1 MSKLEELRKMVHE
14 SFTENTP
21 EEIKKMALIEN
32 KINEIQKD
40 EEEMLNKQKELVKDY
55 KELLFSQ
62 GNNKKVP
69 EDNPTGVMPSFEDAL
84 NQFVENEKEKE
95 K

>member
-21 EEIKKMALIEN
+21 EEIKKMALLEN
-32 KINEIQKD
+32 KIDEIKKD
-40 EEEMLNKQKELVKDY
+40 EEEMLEKQKELVKDY

-62 GNNKKVP
+62 GNNKNVP
-69 EDNPTGVMPSFEDAL
+69 EDNPSGVMPSFEDAL
-84 NQFVENEKEKE
+84 NQFIEKENK
-95 K
+95 